1 MKKFVCLLSCL
12 TMAVVAEAISLAD
25 ARAQIGD
32 CIADSAKMTSVMK
45 QVPAAEQA
53 ALLAEVNEA
62 ISKMRGSNEAKVA
75 AYLNANKA
83 ALRGA
88 AKGNV
93 ATLLAEVYAT
103 VAPEALPIISESIAT
118 DLMSRTADPTKTY
131 SDEQFTRIAETVM
144 KSVNERM
151 ASVENGAARAAFAIS
166 MLVQASGGTPADLT
180 DKLVSTLPVASQEAA
195 RKEWFPAASGE
206 NKNYDPMLGAA
217 DAQTAAPAPVV
228 VLRLAGPQVIDAL
241 LADITSGT
249 GILEDVGAR
258 EFATSATETVDT
270 MLWYPLE
277 PVGYQGQ
284 Y

>member
-1 MKKFVCLLSCL
+1 MNKLVCCISCL
-12 TMAVVAEAISLAD
+12 MLAVTAGAISLAD

-32 CIADSAKMTSVMK
+32 CISDPAKMTSVMK

-53 ALLAEVNEA
+53 ALLADVNEA
-62 ISKMRGSNEAKVA
+62 ISKMRGSNEAKAA

-103 VAPEALPIISESIAT
+103 VAPEALPIVSESIAS

-131 SDEQFTRIAETVM
+131 TDEQFTRIAETVM
-144 KSVNERM
+144 KNVNERLG
-151 ASVENGAARAAFAIS
+151 SVESGAARAAFAIA
-166 MLVQASGGTPADLT
+166 MLVEASGGTPADLT
-180 DKLVSTLPVASQEAA
+180 DRLINMLPEASREAA
-195 RKEWFPAASGE
+195 RNEWIPAAKGE
-206 NKNYDPMLGAA
+206 DKNYEPLLGAA

-241 LADITSGT
+241 LADVFNGT
-249 GILEDVGAR
+249 DILQTVADR
-258 EFATSATETVDT
+258 EFSTSATEMMDSTFWSN
-270 MLWYPLE
+270 ME

>member
-1 MKKFVCLLSCL
+1 MNKLVCCMSCL
-12 TMAVVAEAISLAD
+12 MLAVTAGAISLAD

-32 CIADSAKMTSVMK
+32 CISDPAKMTSVMK

-53 ALLAEVNEA
+53 ALLADVNEA
-62 ISKMRGSNEAKVA
+62 ISKMRGSNEAKAA

-103 VAPEALPIISESIAT
+103 VAPEALPIVSESIAS

-131 SDEQFTRIAETVM
+131 TDEQFTRIAEMVM
-144 KSVNERM
+144 KSVNARL
-151 ASVENGAARAAFAIS
+151 ASVENGAARAAFAIA
-166 MLVQASGGTPADLT
+166 MLSEASGGTPSDLT
-180 DKLVSTLPVASQEAA
+180 DKLIDTLPEASREAA
-195 RKEWFPAASGE
+195 RKEWLPAAKGE
-206 NKNYDPMLGAA
+206 DKNYEPMLGAA

-228 VLRLAGPQVIDAL
+228 VLRLAGPQTIDAL
-241 LADITSGT
+241 LSDITNGT
-249 GILEDVGAR
+249 GILEGVSAR
-258 EFATSATETVDT
+258 EFATSATETADT
-270 MLWYPLE
+270 LFWYQLE
-277 PVGYQGQ
+277 PAGYQGQ